1 MAKDE
6 PWVEAN
12 DIDEKILQIKNK
24 MAEIYC
30 KETMDAY
37 KEENQLLDQC
47 IDKFK
52 RNNYN
57 EKAEFID
64 KFLDEV

>member
-37 KEENQLLDQC
+37 KEEN
-47 IDKFK
+47 
-52 RNNYN
+52 
-57 EKAEFID
+57 
-64 KFLDEV
+64 